1 MKSPFLSSRIRSLR
15 ADKLLL
21 AFLVCVFLVMLLLNF
36 LTPLCADDYAYAF
49 SFADGSRITNPLMII
64 PSMAA
69 HRHMLNG
76 RVFPHLLMQFFIM
89 LPKAFFNFFNALN
102 VVFLFSLVYL
112 LIYSGAAHAPCAR
125 SLPVKYSLLVFCA
138 AALIWCF
145 TPAFGSVYFW
155 VAGSCN
161 YSWAL
166 SVSLIYLLPF
176 CAAFLDEDL
185 SVSRPVQLLFLL
197 HSFVVGA
204 YSENNGCTA
213 IFLSFLL
220 LLLVSVRRRKVS
232 PFLLLCVAMA
242 CLGLLYLVSAPAEHG
257 RIDLSAAEIISRFR
271 SVTDTCLTQLLPML
285 LLYGA
290 LFALSLACGVDRRR
304 VLLSFLFFCGALL
317 SGYVFIFA
325 LYVPARGLGS
335 MVFYLALSSM
345 ILASGLWDIGQE
357 KLLAVLSGL
366 LAVVFVFNFILGAL
380 DILYLSRSVAAR
392 EQLMAQA
399 KLDGITKIGFA
410 PYTSFSQYS
419 VLTDSNRDIT
429 PDPNDWLTSA
439 YADYYGFEAVWLDGD
454 LIK

>member
-1 MKSPFLSSRIRSLR
+1 MKSPFLSSRIRALR
-15 ADKLLL
+15 ADKLLIAL
-21 AFLVCVFLVMLLLNF
+21 LSCVFLVMLLLNF
-36 LTPLCADDYAYAF
+36 LSPLCADDYAYAF

-69 HRHMLNG
+69 HRYALNG
-76 RVFPHLLMQFFIM
+76 RVFTHALVQFFIM
-89 LPKAFFNFFNALN
+89 LPKAVFNFFNAFN
-102 VVFLFSLVYL
+102 FVFLIYLVYL
-112 LIYSGAAHAPCAR
+112 LIYSGNEPSVSGPAR
-125 SLPVKYSLLVFCA
+125 SVKYSLLLFFA

-155 VAGSCN
+155 IAGSCN

-185 SVSRPVQLLFLL
+185 SIPRPVQALFLV
-197 HSFVVGA
+197 HAFIVGA
-204 YSENNGCTA
+204 YSENNSCTA
-213 IFLSFLL
+213 IFLSFMLL
-220 LLLVSVRRRKVS
+220 FFVSLRRRKVS
-232 PFLLLCVAMA
+232 PFLLLSLVMA

-271 SVTDTCLTQLLPML
+271 SVTNTCLTDMLPL
-285 LLYGA
+285 ILLYGA
-290 LFALSLACGVDRRR
+290 LFALSVASGLDRRKL
-304 VLLSFLFFCGALL
+304 LLSFLFFCGALA
-317 SGYVFIFA
+317 SGYVFMFA

-335 MVFYLALSSM
+335 MVFYFALASM
-345 ILASGLWDIGQE
+345 ILASGLWDIGHV
-357 KLLAVLSGL
+357 KLISVLSGL
-366 LAVVFVFNFILGAL
+366 LAVVFAFNFMLGAV

-392 EQLMAQA
+392 EELMAQA
-399 KLDGITKIGFA
+399 KIDGITKIGFA
-410 PYTSFSQYS
+410 PYTSFSKYS